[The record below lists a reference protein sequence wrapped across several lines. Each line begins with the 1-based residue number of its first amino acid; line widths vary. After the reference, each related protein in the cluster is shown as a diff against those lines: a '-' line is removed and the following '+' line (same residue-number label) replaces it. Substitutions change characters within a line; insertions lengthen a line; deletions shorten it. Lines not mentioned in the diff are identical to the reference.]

1 MSAIDIGKKYGA
13 WVVTGS
19 EVDGKVLCRC
29 ACGRTEHPVRK
40 YDLLNGKSLM
50 CRKCSVGLSKTT
62 HGASPYG
69 KSSPEYNTWVH
80 MIQRCHNPANK
91 DYKNYGGRGI
101 TVCDMW
107 RESFEVFL
115 FMVGKRPNIKDT
127 IERIDT
133 NKGYEP
139 GNVRWASRAEQNL
152 NTRSN
157 VRLTIDGETKTVSEW
172 SRDPRCTV
180 SMFNIYKRLER
191 GWEAKDAVCLP
202 LKSKPGTKGNS

>member
-1 MSAIDIGKKYGA
+1 
-13 WVVTGS
+13 
-19 EVDGKVLCRC
+19 
-29 ACGRTEHPVRK
+29 
-40 YDLLNGKSLM
+40 M
-50 CRKCSVGLSKTT
+50 CKRCSVGLSKTT

-69 KSSPEYNTWVH
+69 KASPEYVTWVH
-80 MIQRCHNPANK
+80 MIQRCHNPTNK

-107 RESFEVFL
+107 RDSFEAFL

-139 GNVRWASRAEQNL
+139 GNVRWASRAEQNV

-157 VRLTIDGETKTVSEW
+157 VKLTIDGETKTVSEW
-172 SRDPRCTV
+172 SRDERCVV

-191 GWEAKDAVCLP
+191 GWNAKDAVFLP
-202 LKSKPGTKGNS
+202 SRAKSESK

>member
-1 MSAIDIGKKYGA
+1 MSAVEVGKKYGA
-13 WVVTGS
+13 WTVISAGS
-19 EVDGKVLCRC
+19 EPTKLLCRC
-29 ACGRTEHPVRK
+29 ECGRTEREIRR
-40 YDLLNGKSLM
+40 YDLVKAKSLM

-69 KSSPEYNTWVH
+69 KASPEYNTWVH
-80 MIQRCHNPANK
+80 MIQRCHNPSNK

-101 TVCDMW
+101 EVCEMW
-107 RESFEVFL
+107 RDSFEAFL
-115 FMVGKRPNIKDT
+115 LMVGKRPFPDAT
-127 IERIDT
+127 IDRVDY
-133 NKGYEP
+133 NGNYEP

-180 SMFNIYKRLER
+180 NMFAIYKRLDR
-191 GWEAKDAVCLP
+191 GWDPKDAVMTP
-202 LKSKPGTKGNS
+202 SKKESEE